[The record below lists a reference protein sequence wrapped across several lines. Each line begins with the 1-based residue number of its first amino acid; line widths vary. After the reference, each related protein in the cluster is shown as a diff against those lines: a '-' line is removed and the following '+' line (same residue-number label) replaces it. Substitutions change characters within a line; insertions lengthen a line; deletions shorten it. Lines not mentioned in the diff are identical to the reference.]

1 MEKGKEL
8 YLKNKGKKV
17 MVDGNGGIVVGYEQ
31 KYMIAK
37 FEKECGWALD
47 NNIGNYSYIEES
59 NFVNGCFYLYVNEDE
74 IINHDPRKKMVNLQN
89 VTHVELSGC
98 EVTISFVGSENE
110 IVESFDSDIDA
121 EKFYLKLRKD
131 GVFYEL

>member
-17 MVDGNGGIVVGYEQ
+17 RVYGNGGIVVGYGQ
-31 KYMIAK
+31 KYMIAR
-37 FEKECGWALD
+37 FDAECGWALD
-47 NNIGNYSYIEES
+47 NIGNYQYIEEA
-59 NFVNGCFYLYVNEDE
+59 NFVKGRFYLYVKEDE
-74 IINHDPRKKMVNLQN
+74 IINNDHSKKMVNLKN
-89 VTHVELSGC
+89 VTLVELSGC
-98 EVTISFVGSENE
+98 EVALSFVGYENK
-110 IVESFDSDIDA
+110 IVKSFDSDVDA

>member
-8 YLKNKGKKV
+8 YLKNRGKKV
-17 MVDGNGGIVVGYEQ
+17 RVDSNDGIVVGYGHIH
-31 KYMIAK
+31 MIAR
-37 FEKECGWALD
+37 FDAECGVALD
-47 NNIGNYSYIEES
+47 NIGNYSYIEES
-59 NFVNGCFYLYVNEDE
+59 NFVKGCFYLYVHEDE

-110 IVESFDSDIDA
+110 IVESFDSDIYA